1 MGILWVLLA
10 AAFVT
15 AGAGQ
20 PLPGGGTDLAAQP
33 ERGRAER
40 KSNGNGRMTVTLPE
54 RDTRLT
60 RVRTLEAGIGFQPP
74 ASRSV
79 WLRRAKEV
87 REQIL
92 VAAGLWP
99 MPPKLDLQPRVYG
112 RLERDGYTVEKV
124 VLRTLPGFYL
134 TGNLY
139 RPKGASARAPGVLC
153 PHGHW
158 SHGRFEDV
166 VQARGAG
173 LARLGCVAFHYD
185 MIGFGDSKPLGH
197 TLRDARMERLGM
209 SMAGLQLW
217 NSLRALDFLRSLPD
231 VDPARIGC
239 TGASGGGTQTFL
251 LAAVEDRVRVSA
263 PVCMVSAGYQGGC
276 ECENAPS
283 LRVDTDNVEIAAA
296 AAPRPQILVGATGD
310 WTKEIVEK
318 GFPEIQATYRLLGH
332 GELIDAVRFDAGH
345 NYNQQSREVV
355 YGWFA
360 RHLLQ
365 RSDAP
370 GIREAPFTPEPE
382 ATLSCYDGAHPRP
395 ADEADAAGLKTT
407 LARMVIEQAEELAPR
422 SADQWRKT
430 RRVLEV
436 GLRHRLAVRVPPRSQ
451 VVSET
456 LTGEQVAFG
465 RRGAGDR
472 IPGLLQAP
480 LGPDRHEATLVV
492 LPDGMAGLA
501 AGEGAEMVRHLRQ
514 QGHRVLVVDLL
525 GVGEHGPPPSPGEGF
540 FTTYNRTLLAERVQD
555 VLTALA
561 FLRSRRGV
569 RAVHLAGVGAMGP
582 VCLLARAMDPGVARA
597 IIDADAFE
605 YALERDEPADRRL
618 PGILRLGGLRAAA
631 ALAAP
636 GELLLHHTG
645 GALDSGWARK
655 AYELGGRPRALQ
667 THEKR
672 LTSEAVA
679 RWLCEGESSHG

>member
-1 MGILWVLLA
+1 M
-10 AAFVT
+10 T
-15 AGAGQ
+15 A
-20 PLPGGGTDLAAQP
+20 
-33 ERGRAER
+33 R
-40 KSNGNGRMTVTLPE
+40 LPE

-60 RVRTLEAGIGFQPP
+60 RVRTLEEGIGFQPP
-74 ASRSV
+74 TSRAA
-79 WLRRAKEV
+79 WQRRAKEV

-99 MPPKLDLQPRVYG
+99 MPPDVDLQPRVYG

-134 TGNLY
+134 TGGLY
-139 RPKGASARAPGVLC
+139 RPKGIKGRAPGVLC

-217 NSLRALDFLRSLPD
+217 NSLCALDFLRSLPD
-231 VDPARIGC
+231 VDPKRIGC

-251 LAAVEDRVRVSA
+251 LAAVDARVRVSA
-263 PVCMVSAGYQGGC
+263 PVCMVSTGFQGGC

-283 LRVDTDNVEIAAA
+283 LRIGTDNVEITAT

-310 WTKEIVEK
+310 WTKEIIER
-318 GFPEIQATYRLLGH
+318 GFPELQATYALLDARERVG
-332 GELIDAVRFDAGH
+332 AVRFDAGH

-365 RSDAP
+365 QPEAP
-370 GIREAPFTPEPE
+370 GIHEAAFTPEPQ
-382 ATLSCYDGAHPRP
+382 AVLSCYGADHPRP
-395 ADEADAAGLKTT
+395 ADELDTAALKAS
-407 LARMVIEQAEELAPR
+407 LARMVAAQAEEMAPR
-422 SADQWRKT
+422 TADQWRKA
-430 RRVLEV
+430 RRTLEG
-436 GLRHRLAVRVPPRSQ
+436 GLRHRLAVRVPPRAQ
-451 VVSET
+451 VLAET
-456 LTGEQVAFG
+456 GSGERVLLG

-472 IPGLLQAP
+472 IPGLLLAP
-480 LGPDRHEATLVV
+480 VGPDRRQATLVV
-492 LPDGMAGLA
+492 LPEGTAGLA
-501 AGEGAEMVRHLRQ
+501 AGDGAELVRQLREQGQ
-514 QGHRVLVVDLL
+514 QVLVIDPL
-525 GVGEHGPPPSPGEGF
+525 GVGEHGPPPSPGTGF

-555 VLTALA
+555 VLTSLA

-582 VCLLARAMDPGVARA
+582 VCLLARGMDPAVARTA
-597 IIDADAFE
+597 VDADAFE
-605 YALERDEPADRRL
+605 YAVDRDETAERQL
-618 PGILRLGGLRAAA
+618 PGILRFGGLRAAV

-636 GELLLHHTG
+636 RPLLLHHTG
-645 GALDSGWARK
+645 SALDPAWARK
-655 AYELGGRPRALQ
+655 AYELEGRPRALQ
-667 THEKR
+667 THEQR
-672 LTSEAVA
+672 LSADAVA
-679 RWLCEGESSHG
+679 RWLCEGGNGNG